1 MLLANPS
8 ALALTI
14 RQQNE
19 NFNQSEVAQKHSE
32 YLNQLDADLL
42 QSIKNGNYGI
52 MQGFIKDNNLLKKVF
67 KWMELMEVEG
77 RYFMIHK
84 SPLSLEQRLRT
95 DKAYNFHMGQVE
107 KLPEF

>member
-8 ALALTI
+8 ALASTI

-67 KWMELMEVEG
+67 KWMVTICLTYYLWVLIEDFYIM
-77 RYFMIHK
+77 Y
-84 SPLSLEQRLRT
+84 
-95 DKAYNFHMGQVE
+95 
-107 KLPEF
+107 